1 MVETTFVEAVV
12 RTPDHVVPLQD
23 VRRQGLGHD
32 VGDRILERF
41 RLVLLIIISNILLTT
56 FFNLI

>member
-1 MVETTFVEAVV
+1 MVETTFIEAVV

-32 VGDRILERF
+32 VGDRILEKL
-41 RLVLLIIISNILLTT
+41 RLTVEFIISNDLL
-56 FFNLI
+56 